1 MPNREEPQREGS
13 RSPSKL
19 DTVRRSPLSIIFL
32 RLVKWTSR
40 GRVALQGQT
49 ILKIGL
55 VIVIAFVLMTVIA
68 NKFPLI
74 TGYHPT
80 LYRDAPRLQPPS
92 LHHWMGTDHLQ
103 RDVFSRILAGGYAS
117 LIVAFSAVALSM
129 AAGSTLGWIS
139 GFVGGWLDRV
149 LSLAMDAIYSFPSMI
164 LAIVLVAMFGS
175 GIAPMIWAVA
185 FVYIPTYFRVTRAE
199 VLQVRE
205 TTYVEAIRAVGASS
219 ARIIVRHVAP
229 NTVNAIMAVS
239 SFNLAD
245 AILTVAA
252 LSFLGFGLPPPAPD
266 WGFDIQNGQKFL
278 QSGAWWLITFPG
290 LMIIILS
297 LGFGLIGEGISDL
310 VNPRRRRK
318 RKRL

>member
-1 MPNREEPQREGS
+1 MPSTTPS
-13 RSPSKL
+13 RQH
-19 DTVRRSPLSIIFL
+19 VRRHW
-32 RLVKWTSR
+32 LVLVVFWVVRKASR
-40 GRVALQGQT
+40 GRIALRGQHV
-49 ILKIGL
+49 LKIGI
-55 VIVIAFVLMTVIA
+55 VIVVAFVLMTVLA
-68 NKFPLI
+68 NRFPALN
-74 TGYHPT
+74 GYNPT
-80 LYRDAPRLQPPS
+80 LYRDAPRLEGPTAQ
-92 LHHWMGTDHLQ
+92 HWMGTDQLQ
-103 RDVFSRILAGGYAS
+103 RDVFSRILSGGKAS

-129 AAGSTLGWIS
+129 TVGSLLGWIS
-139 GFVGGWLDRV
+139 GFAGGWLDRV
-149 LSLAMDAIYSFPSMI
+149 LSLTMDAIYSFPSMI

-175 GIAPMIWAVA
+175 GIAPMIWAVG

-205 TTYVEAIRAVGASS
+205 TSYIEAIRAVGASNT
-219 ARIIVRHVAP
+219 RIVLRHVAP

-290 LMIIILS
+290 IMIITLS

-310 VNPRRRRK
+310 VNPKRK
-318 RKRL
+318 RKRV

>member
-1 MPNREEPQREGS
+1 MRHAPEVQEAAQR
-13 RSPSKL
+13 
-19 DTVRRSPLSIIFL
+19 SIIVRVVGFVL
-32 RLVKWTSR
+32 RKATR
-40 GRVALQGQT
+40 GRATFRGQRV
-49 ILKIGL
+49 LKIGI
-55 VIVIAFVLMTVIA
+55 VIVLAFLLMTA
-68 NKFPLI
+68 LTAWFPSI
-74 TGYHPT
+74 NGYDPT
-80 LYRDAPRLQPPS
+80 LYRNAPRLVGPTAS
-92 LHHWMGTDHLQ
+92 HWMGTDQLQ
-103 RDVFSRILAGGYAS
+103 RDVFSRVLGGGKAS

-129 AAGSTLGWIS
+129 TVGSLLGWVS
-139 GFVGGWLDRV
+139 GFTGGWLDRI
-149 LSLAMDAIYSFPSMI
+149 LSLTMDAIYSFPSMI

-175 GIAPMIWAVA
+175 GLTPMIWAVG

-205 TTYVEAIRAVGASS
+205 TSYIEAIRAVGASNT
-219 ARIIVRHVAP
+219 RIILRHVAP

-252 LSFLGFGLPPPAPD
+252 LSFLGYGLPPPAAD

-290 LMIIILS
+290 LMIISLS

-310 VNPRRRRK
+310 VNPKRK
-318 RKRL
+318 RKKI

>member
-1 MPNREEPQREGS
+1 MTRTIVKGLDWIVRKFS
-13 RSPSKL
+13 RSRHAL
-19 DTVRRSPLSIIFL
+19 RR
-32 RLVKWTSR
+32 
-40 GRVALQGQT
+40 QT
-49 ILKIGL
+49 ILKVGI
-55 VIVIAFVLMTVIA
+55 VIVVLFLLVT
-68 NKFPLI
+68 
-74 TGYHPT
+74 T
-80 LYRDAPRLQPPS
+80 LAQYSWFTPYDPVYYRDAPRLEGPS
-92 LHHWMGTDHLQ
+92 VKHWMGTDQLL
-103 RDVFSRILAGGYAS
+103 RDVFSRVIAGGKAS
-117 LIVAFSAVALSM
+117 LIVAFGAVALSM
-129 AAGSTLGWIS
+129 SIGSLLGWIS
-139 GFVGGWLDRV
+139 GFTGGFLDRF

-164 LAIVLVAMFGS
+164 LAIVLVAMFGA
-175 GIAPMIWAVA
+175 GIGPMIWAVG

-205 TTYVEAIRAVGASS
+205 TTYIEAVRAVGAGNV
-219 ARIIVRHVAP
+219 RIILRHVAP

-278 QSGAWWLITFPG
+278 QSGSWWLITFPG

-310 VNPRRRRK
+310 VNPKRK
-318 RKRL
+318 RKRI

>member
-1 MPNREEPQREGS
+1 MPGS
-13 RSPSKL
+13 NHG
-19 DTVRRSPLSIIFL
+19 RRSV
-32 RLVKWTSR
+32 LVDVVDWLIRKITR
-40 GRVALQGQT
+40 GRTALGGQLV
-49 ILKIGL
+49 LKAGIA
-55 VIVIAFVLMTVIA
+55 IVIAFVLMVVLA
-68 NKFPLI
+68 NWFPSLN
-74 TGYHPT
+74 GYDPT
-80 LYRDAPRLQPPS
+80 LYRDAPRLQGPTTA
-92 LHHWMGTDHLQ
+92 HWMGTDQLQ
-103 RDVFSRILAGGYAS
+103 RDVFSRILGGGKAS

-129 AAGSTLGWIS
+129 TVGSILGWLS
-139 GFVGGWLDRV
+139 GFAGGWLDRV
-149 LSLAMDAIYSFPSMI
+149 LSLTMDAIYSFPSMI

-175 GIAPMIWAVA
+175 GISPMIWAVG

-205 TTYVEAIRAVGASS
+205 TSYIEAIRAVGASNT
-219 ARIIVRHVAP
+219 RIVLRHVAP

-290 LMIIILS
+290 IMIIALS

-310 VNPRRRRK
+310 VNPRRK
-318 RKRL
+318 RKQI